1 MQKQEGVV
9 VFDIGK
15 THKKCFLF
23 SRKFQVLYQ
32 DHISIQE
39 IPDEDGF
46 LSEDLISIVKW
57 MEEVLERLQQNF
69 QLTALNFSAY
79 GASLILIDSEG
90 NPLLP
95 LYNYLKPT
103 DSKIEN
109 EFYNSYPDL
118 ELSSASPRS
127 GFLNSGFQLV
137 WLKKRYPQKFNRV
150 QHVLHLPQFF
160 HYWFTKQL
168 VSEACS
174 IGCHTS
180 LWNYT
185 TNSYQKWVSEQ
196 GFANLLPPI
205 VRADITALGQKGAK
219 NLPVG
224 VGLHDSSAALIPY
237 LKAEKEPFVL
247 LSTGTWNVS
256 LNPFSKN
263 NLSQTELTQGCLTYR
278 TIEGNSVKASRFFM
292 GGAHD
297 QLCKRIR
304 SHFECA
310 TDFYKEIDYDPVLYD
325 QTKAFSEHSWSLSAT
340 DFNLEASSLQKF
352 DNPTTAYYA
361 VMKSL
366 IEIQV
371 QSIQLVLDQQVI
383 KLMYIDGG
391 FQKNKLFVK
400 RIGERFPKLKV
411 YRSDFSLGA
420 ALGAALCVQ
429 NSTFSRKNLHN
440 IYGIKPIN

>member
-23 SRKFQVLYQ
+23 SLKFQVLYQ
-32 DHISIQE
+32 DRITIQE

-46 LSEDLISIVKW
+46 LSEDLISILKW
-57 MEEVLERLQQNF
+57 MEEVLERLRQNF

-109 EFYNSYPDL
+109 EFYNSYPEL

-180 LWNYT
+180 LWDYT
-185 TNSYQKWVSEQ
+185 TNSYQKWISEQ

-205 VRADITALGQKGAK
+205 VRADITALGQKRAK

-237 LKAEKEPFVL
+237 LKAEK
-247 LSTGTWNVS
+247 
-256 LNPFSKN
+256 
-263 NLSQTELTQGCLTYR
+263 
-278 TIEGNSVKASRFFM
+278 
-292 GGAHD
+292 
-297 QLCKRIR
+297 
-304 SHFECA
+304 
-310 TDFYKEIDYDPVLYD
+310 
-325 QTKAFSEHSWSLSAT
+325 
-340 DFNLEASSLQKF
+340 
-352 DNPTTAYYA
+352 
-361 VMKSL
+361 
-366 IEIQV
+366 
-371 QSIQLVLDQQVI
+371 
-383 KLMYIDGG
+383 
-391 FQKNKLFVK
+391 
-400 RIGERFPKLKV
+400 
-411 YRSDFSLGA
+411 
-420 ALGAALCVQ
+420 
-429 NSTFSRKNLHN
+429 
-440 IYGIKPIN
+440 

>member
-1 MQKQEGVV
+1 MQKQEGIV

-57 MEEVLERLQQNF
+57 MEEVLEMLQQNF

-79 GASLILIDSEG
+79 GASLVLIDSEG

-95 LYNYLKPT
+95 LYNYLKTT
-103 DSKIEN
+103 DPKIEN
-109 EFYNSYPDL
+109 EFYSSYPDL

-137 WLKKRYPQKFNRV
+137 WLKKCFPEKFNQV
-150 QHVLHLPQFF
+150 QYALHLPQFF
-160 HYWFTKQL
+160 HYWFTRQL
-168 VSEACS
+168 VSEVCS

-180 LWNYT
+180 LWNFT
-185 TNSYQKWVSEQ
+185 TNSYQKWISEQ
-196 GFANLLPPI
+196 GFTKLLPPI
-205 VRADITALGQKGAK
+205 VSADTKNLGQKRAK
-219 NLPVG
+219 NIPVG

-237 LKAEKEPFVL
+237 LKAEKEPFIL

-256 LNPFSKN
+256 LNPFSQN
-263 NLSQTELTQGCLTYR
+263 NLSQPELNQGCLKYR

-292 GGAHD
+292 GGAHE
-297 QLCKRIR
+297 QLCQRIY

-310 TDFYKEIDYDPVLYD
+310 SDFYKGIDYDPVLYD
-325 QTKAFSEHSWSLSAT
+325 QTEVFSEHSWSLLAT

-352 DNPTTAYYA
+352 DNPTNAYYA
-361 VMKSL
+361 IMKTL

-371 QSIQLVLDQQVI
+371 QSIRLVLDKQAI

-400 RIGERFPKLKV
+400 RLAQHFPELKV
-411 YRSDFSLGA
+411 YCSDYSLGA
-420 ALGAALCVQ
+420 ALGAAICTQ
-429 NSTFSRKNLHN
+429 NNTFSRQDLHN
-440 IYGIKPIN
+440 IYGMKPIN

>member
-1 MQKQEGVV
+1 M
-9 VFDIGK
+9 
-15 THKKCFLF
+15 
-23 SRKFQVLYQ
+23 
-32 DHISIQE
+32 
-39 IPDEDGF
+39 
-46 LSEDLISIVKW
+46 
-57 MEEVLERLQQNF
+57 
-69 QLTALNFSAY
+69 
-79 GASLILIDSEG
+79 
-90 NPLLP
+90 
-95 LYNYLKPT
+95 
-103 DSKIEN
+103 
-109 EFYNSYPDL
+109 
-118 ELSSASPRS
+118 
-127 GFLNSGFQLV
+127 

-180 LWNYT
+180 LWDYT
-185 TNSYQKWVSEQ
+185 TNSYQKWISEQ

-205 VRADITALGQKGAK
+205 VRADITTLGQKRAK

-256 LNPFSKN
+256 LNAFSKN
-263 NLSQTELTQGCLTYR
+263 NLSQTELSQDCLTYR

-297 QLCKRIR
+297 QLCKCIR

-340 DFNLEASSLQKF
+340 DFNLETNSLF
-352 DNPTTAYYA
+352 
-361 VMKSL
+361 
-366 IEIQV
+366 
-371 QSIQLVLDQQVI
+371 
-383 KLMYIDGG
+383 
-391 FQKNKLFVK
+391 F
-400 RIGERFPKLKV
+400 
-411 YRSDFSLGA
+411 
-420 ALGAALCVQ
+420 
-429 NSTFSRKNLHN
+429 
-440 IYGIKPIN
+440 